1 VVIDEFQR
9 APDLL
14 SAIKAELNRDRRPGR
29 LVLAG
34 SARHEAV
41 PELADYLTGRIELL
55 LLWPFAMS
63 ELEPG
68 RPSIIDQLFDGHT
81 PERRPRN
88 HSRATHVETV
98 LRGGYPIAV
107 RLPPDARDRW
117 FSKPLYARSCPSLG
131 RRADRSDH
139 RHAVPIPA
147 IGRSGDRADPQRRRD
162 RPEIG
167 IGRDQARFEPTEA
180 CTSHAFEMSDLGFK
194 GVRRLDSAWSG
205 LPDAHV

>member
-1 VVIDEFQR
+1 MIDEFQR

-29 LVLAG
+29 FVLAG

-107 RLPPDARDRW
+107 GLPPDARDRW
-117 FSKPLYARSCPSLG
+117 FSNLSTLVLARV
-131 RRADRSDH
+131 SDDV
-139 RHAVPIPA
+139 RTVRNIETLSRFLRLAA
-147 IGRSGDRADPQRRRD
+147 AATAQTRNAAEIGR
-162 RPEIG
+162 EIG

-194 GVRRLDSAWSG
+194 GVRRFDSAWSG